1 MKFDH
6 RVYNFTP
13 GPSALPEEVLQQV
26 ADEMLNWNGVGTSMM
41 ELNHRSQEFLEVYY
55 ETLADLRELMAI
67 PDDYEILMLQGGGI
81 GQNAAIPMNL
91 LPLSKNRTADFVV
104 TGIWSEMSAQEAQ
117 KYGQAN
123 IVACPSNGQ
132 FTSIPDRDQWNLSQ
146 DAAYV
151 HICSNE
157 TVGGVEF
164 EDFPDTA
171 GVPLVADVSSNI
183 LSRHMDVSK
192 CGVLFAAAQKNIGPA
207 GVTVVIVR
215 RDLLG
220 HAMPITPT
228 IWDWAKNTVPWVN
241 TPPTFAIYVSGLVL
255 KWLKRQGGVAE
266 MERLG
271 KIKSSLL
278 YDYIDSSSLYENRV
292 SPECRSRAN
301 VTFYLKDEGLNEKFL
316 TQSTEAGLIAL
327 RGHKLAGGMR
337 ACIYNAMP
345 VAGVQALVE
354 FMREFERKA

>member
-26 ADEMLNWNGVGTSMM
+26 ADEMLNWNGVGSSMM
-41 ELNHRSQEFLEVYY
+41 ELNHRSPEFMEVYY
-55 ETLADLRELMAI
+55 ETQASLRELMDI

-91 LPLSKNRTADFVV
+91 LLRSTDRKADFVV
-104 TGIWSEMSAQEAQ
+104 TGIWSEVAAQEAQ

-123 IVACPSNGQ
+123 IAARDDG
-132 FTSIPDRDQWNLSQ
+132 FTGIPERTSWNLSE

-164 EDFPDTA
+164 TDFPDVG

-183 LSRHMDVSK
+183 LSRKMDVRK

-207 GVTVVIVR
+207 GVTVVIVQ

-220 HAMPITPT
+220 HAMSITPT
-228 IWDWAKNTVPWVN
+228 VWDWAKNITPWVN

-266 MERLG
+266 MERLNQ
-271 KIKSSLL
+271 IKSDLL
-278 YDYIDSSSLYENRV
+278 YDFIDSSSLYENRV
-292 SPECRSRAN
+292 NKDCRSRAN
-301 VTFYLKDEGLNEKFL
+301 ITFYLKDEQLNEDFL
-316 TQSTEAGLIAL
+316 TKSNEAGLIAL

-345 VAGVQALVE
+345 VAGVETLID
-354 FMREFERKA
+354 FMREFERRA